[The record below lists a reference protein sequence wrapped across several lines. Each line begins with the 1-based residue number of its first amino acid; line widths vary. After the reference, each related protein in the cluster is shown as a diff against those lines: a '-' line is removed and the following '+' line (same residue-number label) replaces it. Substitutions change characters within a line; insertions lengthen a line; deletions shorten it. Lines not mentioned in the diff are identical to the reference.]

1 MRSEIEL
8 LLKNPR
14 ALGAQPHRVSNNR
27 LDVNLMKKSAVLTF
41 TKIVLFSLYANAGRG
56 NSVGFIETP
65 ASFMDTPRTCS
76 QDMSRPGILIVY
88 IDSKSSRS
96 FL

>member
-1 MRSEIEL
+1 MRAEIEL

-27 LDVNLMKKSAVLTF
+27 LDINLLKKSAVLTF

-56 NSVGFIETP
+56 NSVGFSEIPLHLWIRRELVLKI
-65 ASFMDTPRTCS
+65 C
-76 QDMSRPGILIVY
+76 QDRGFS
-88 IDSKSSRS
+88 
-96 FL
+96 